1 MTLPIGLT
9 WPHNDDYL
17 VTESIMSME
26 LANPELKVS
35 TCIVKPKGKMT
46 IWRVVNSADYPLILT
61 KGQILALCY
70 RVPPTYAIEV
80 SYREIDVGKV
90 AAPEI
95 SVQNN
100 RMMSIMICSN
110 CLDTQS
116 KQV

>member
-1 MTLPIGLT
+1 MLT
-9 WPHNDDYL
+9 RPHNDDYL

-35 TCIVKPKGKMT
+35 TCIVKPKGKIT
-46 IWRVVNSADYPLILT
+46 VCRVVNSADYPVTLT
-61 KGQILALCY
+61 TGHILALCY

-80 SYREIDVGKV
+80 SDSETDVSKV

-100 RMMSIMICSN
+100 RIMSIMICSN

>member
-1 MTLPIGLT
+1 MTLPIVLT
-9 WPHNDDYL
+9 RPHNDDYL

-26 LANPELKVS
+26 LANPKS
-35 TCIVKPKGKMT
+35 KGKIT
-46 IWRVVNSADYPLILT
+46 IWRVVSRTDYPVILT

-80 SYREIDVGKV
+80 SDSEIDVGKV

-95 SVQNN
+95 SVQHN
-100 RMMSIMICSN
+100 RMTSIMICSN

>member
-1 MTLPIGLT
+1 MPARSEITLPVVLT

-46 IWRVVNSADYPLILT
+46 ICRVVNSANYPVTLT
-61 KGQILALCY
+61 KGQILATCY
-70 RVPPTYAIEV
+70 RIPPMYVMEV
-80 SYREIDVGKV
+80 SDSETDVSKV
-90 AAPEI
+90 EAPEI

-100 RMMSIMICSN
+100 
-110 CLDTQS
+110 
-116 KQV
+116 K